1 MVSPTSTP
9 PWLAGGE
16 TTPLFTIET
25 CGSASTVGIV
35 TVAGSDRG
43 LVPPAS
49 PTPAAVAVS
58 VTSPASTSSCV
69 TVCGAS
75 AAQVTELPGASPGGA
90 GVGQVTEPMAGSSIA
105 TDVKLTLP
113 MLVTR

>member
-16 TTPLFTIET
+16 TAPLFTIAT
-25 CGSASTVGIV
+25 RGSASTVGIV

-49 PTPAAVAVS
+49 PTPVAVAVS
-58 VTSPASTSSCV
+58 VTWPASRSSCV
-69 TVCGAS
+69 TVYGAS
-75 AAQVTELPGASPGGA
+75 ALQVTELPGASPGGA
-90 GVGQVTEPMAGSSIA
+90 GVGQVMEPMAGSSTA
-105 TDVKLTLP
+105 TEVRLTFP
-113 MLVTR
+113 MLVT